1 MHDAMLWRAQK
12 VTRMFMSPGVLNCL
26 TKQEYSSIS
35 LIDTYHL
42 WSNHNE
48 PVETFCCGNM
58 ALCIFSWGCI
68 FLNQY
73 SI

>member
-48 PVETFCCGNM
+48 PVETHFITVGKTQGV
-58 ALCIFSWGCI
+58 L
-68 FLNQY
+68 LY
-73 SI
+73 K